1 MRRARARAARIARAK
16 RAAAQKRR
24 LALERAHRRERA
36 LERAHR
42 RERAQ
47 TRFSGPAAD
56 SPSSPSALPYLI
68 AAFAAALVLLGLA
81 LTPARAVPWHRAARA
96 LEARRDELGVIGG
109 TSLVAMVLFFLLVEV
124 TQS

>member
-1 MRRARARAARIARAK
+1 MRRARARAVRIARAK

-24 LALERAHRRERA
+24 LALERV
-36 LERAHR
+36 HR

-68 AAFAAALVLLGLA
+68 AAFAAALVMLGLA
-81 LTPARAVPWHRAARA
+81 LTPAWAVPWHRASRA

-109 TSLVAMVLFFLLVEV
+109 TSLVATVLFFLFVQA